1 MKLPEIF
8 NPSRSIAGRLTLQV
22 TSTNFFVFVAL
33 FGLIVLFI
41 CAIGYTIGF
50 FFMGV
55 FTKINNERTDNV
67 LSSVEVA
74 ITNTIPEIEEN
85 LGNPDKMYIITE
97 RILRQNPNIV
107 GSAIAFEPYYF
118 PEKGLYFSPYSY
130 RKDSNILTKQLGT
143 KDYEYHYMDWYL
155 IPKLLAKSYWGDP
168 YYDAG
173 GGEMPLITYSLP
185 LFNNDGNIYAVVTAD
200 ISLNWMADITSIIG
214 NDFWKKHK
222 KLSKHL
228 YNFII
233 GRNATYIMHPD
244 EERVL
249 NETIFSTC
257 LDTEDAADDSVAY
270 NMIKGNSDF
279 ESFTHN
285 GTSYHI
291 FYAPINRTT
300 WSMGIVVSDKL
311 LALCIGICC
320 IPVIFLMIIG
330 LIIIFFVCKHVIRNV
345 TKPLTHFTNSADK
358 IAQGHFDSELPEI
371 NTHDEMQRL
380 RNSFETMQNSL
391 VQQIEETKVIN
402 EEKGR
407 IESEL
412 QIARNIQMSMVPK
425 IFPPFPDRTDVDVY
439 ASLTPAK
446 EVGGDL
452 YDFYIRDE
460 KLFFCI
466 GDVSGKGVPASLF
479 MAVTRALFRTIS
491 NHEALP
497 ERTVSGINDTMS
509 HNNDSNM
516 FLTLFVGVLDLPTG
530 RLRYTNAGHDAP
542 LLIDKKGERI
552 GFLPVDSNLPAGV
565 VSGWKYT
572 SQEALIDPYTT
583 IFLYTDGLTEAEDA
597 EHKQFGNE
605 RLLSIALPDKPRQII
620 DKMTTAI
627 QDFVGSAEQSDD
639 LTMMAIQYTKQKLD
653 VRMQR
658 SITLTNNIDDVPKL
672 AEFVEIVCE
681 AVGFDMS
688 TSMSLNLAMEE
699 AVVNVMN
706 YAYPTGTIGNVNIT
720 AEANDEQL
728 KFVISDNGK
737 PFDPTTKS
745 EVDTT
750 MSVEDRPI
758 GGLGIHLIRQIMDSI
773 NYERTGGMNVLTL
786 RKKLV

>member
-130 RKDSNILTKQLGT
+130 RKGSNILTKQLGT
-143 KDYEYHYMDWYL
+143 KDYEYHYMDWYQ

-200 ISLNWMADITSIIG
+200 ISLDWMADITSIIG

-320 IPVIFLMIIG
+320 TPVILLMIIG